1 MSSTF
6 LSLTIIVVIALLIGI
21 SIGRQTKEA
30 PKSNKNITR
39 KSKQNTASGPKPMS
53 EKQRELISQMAK
65 AGIIPDSELTALLA
79 NPSLVFARALIS
91 RYMNEFSE
99 FKRNQ
104 KDEDRENNWLNFEKL
119 PPMQDFPIKRRKY
132 LFSKRE
138 LKAFQ
143 TLTELC
149 NKKDL
154 KVCPKVRMGDIV
166 EVKSSDKNEWS
177 KWFRALNQRHIDF
190 LILDRTNHILLGIE
204 YDDSTHDTP
213 EARRVDNFKNG
224 CFEKAGLP
232 LARYRSVEEIESRFK
247 NDIDN
252 VFRRSNSETKTEE
265 AGSR

>member
-30 PKSNKNITR
+30 PKSNKNIAR
-39 KSKQNTASGPKPMS
+39 KSKQNTASGPKPIS

-79 NPSLVFARALIS
+79 NPSLSFASALIS
-91 RYMNEFSE
+91 QHMNEYNE

-104 KDEDRENNWLNFEKL
+104 KDEDENINWLDFEKL
-119 PPMQDFPIKRRKY
+119 PPIQDFPIKRQKY

-166 EVKSSDKNEWS
+166 EVKSSDKTSGQSGSE
-177 KWFRALNQRHIDF
+177 L
-190 LILDRTNHILLGIE
+190 LIKGTLT
-204 YDDSTHDTP
+204 
-213 EARRVDNFKNG
+213 F
-224 CFEKAGLP
+224 
-232 LARYRSVEEIESRFK
+232 
-247 NDIDN
+247 
-252 VFRRSNSETKTEE
+252 
-265 AGSR
+265 

>member
-6 LSLTIIVVIALLIGI
+6 FSLIIIAVIALLIGI
-21 SIGRQTKEA
+21 FIGKQTGETPKGNKNKGS
-30 PKSNKNITR
+30 KSN
-39 KSKQNTASGPKPMS
+39 QHTASGPRPIS
-53 EKQRELISQMAK
+53 DKQRELISQMAK
-65 AGIIPDSELTALLA
+65 ADIIPDAELTALLA
-79 NPSLVFARALIS
+79 NPSLSFASALIS
-91 RYMNEFSE
+91 QHMNEYNE

-104 KDEDRENNWLNFEKL
+104 KDEDDDINWLDFEKL
-119 PPMQDFPIKRRKY
+119 PPIQDFPIKRQKY

-166 EVKSSDKNEWS
+166 EVKSNDKNEWS

-190 LILDRTNHILLGIE
+190 LILDRTNHILLGVE

-213 EARRVDNFKNG
+213 EARGVDNFKNG

-232 LARYRSVEEIESRFK
+232 LARYRSVEEIESRFI

-252 VFRRSNSETKTEE
+252 VFRRSNSKTKTEE
-265 AGSR
+265 AGSG